1 MQVRQWPRPLVIS
14 LAFALSMSTVL
25 ALGAQAQPTGGI
37 DWSAVEQALGRTGQM
52 MAGDVFRIGM
62 PRSDLKVTVED
73 VPVQA
78 GFALGSYAAFKAM
91 DNGQALVMGDLVA
104 RSRR

>member
-52 MAGDVFRIGM
+52 MARDVFRIGM

-78 GFALGSYAAFKAM
+78 GSALGSYAAFKAM